1 MPYLTVSIVEPC
13 EFITYTVAGV
23 DELVAN
29 AVECLALCMLRAFEV
44 FYQDGDSI
52 FIQNPLALTDD

>member
-1 MPYLTVSIVEPC
+1 MPYLTVSIVEPWSSSH
-13 EFITYTVAGV
+13 TPGRRV
-23 DELVAN
+23 DELVSN

-52 FIQNPLALTDD
+52 FIQNAITLADD